1 MGRPEL
7 TETTELA
14 ITELVTNAVLHA
26 KPPMTLRV
34 AGTFDHPRFEVA
46 DGSRVVPTV
55 NHRMTDDDELLSTFG
70 RGLGLVAM
78 CALSWGVD
86 VHDDGKIVW
95 FEPDELVAE
104 TPSEPVID
112 VPSDDTP
119 RGRVVVP
126 DDYATV
132 VFDAMPVQL
141 LADFRR
147 HFKEVR
153 RELRLLALAHETDY
167 PVAKSLTQLFE
178 RVDEMSQ
185 AMSGLDDL
193 DEAIAAGVDRADIV
207 FRVPPG
213 SADTMAQ
220 LLDLLELADEFCRT
234 QRLLTL
240 AATPSSTSCSAGTSP
255 SSSARV
261 AGTRRSDGAAPT
273 RWTRRTGKAP
283 RDPLP
288 RLAGSTAGGG
298 ARRRGGGGDP
308 GGSVSCSRTAVA
320 SRGRRS
326 RSTCRGRSCSRCCR
340 SG

>member
-1 MGRPEL
+1 VGRPEL

-26 KPPMTLRV
+26 KPPMTMRV

-95 FEPDELVAE
+95 FEPDEQVAE

-119 RGRVVVP
+119 RSRVVVP
-126 DDYATV
+126 DDYGTV

-178 RVDEMSQ
+178 RVDEMSM

-193 DEAIAAGVDRADIV
+193 DAAIASGVDRADIV

-240 AATPSSTSCSAGTSP
+240 AATPQQYQLQ
-255 SSSARV
+255 
-261 AGTRRSDGAAPT
+261 
-273 RWTRRTGKAP
+273 RWYLTEFQRQGR
-283 RDPLP
+283 
-288 RLAGSTAGGG
+288 
-298 ARRRGGGGDP
+298 GDP
-308 GGSVSCSRTAVA
+308 PLGWGGTYQVDPSYRQSA
-320 SRGRRS
+320 S
-326 RSTCRGRSCSRCCR
+326 
-340 SG
+340 